1 MRLILISDLYLLV
14 GNSSLDL
21 NLGILLLIPP
31 ISAII
36 GWLTNFLAVKMLFH
50 PKEPITFL
58 SIKIQGVFPKRQKE
72 LSNKLGILVSEELFS
87 IQEISKQ
94 IRQHA
99 TSEEAMNAI
108 GNKIEKTIRGK
119 LVGTFPMLAMFLS
132 DEMVEKVTVLF
143 RKELQD
149 FITESAETLTDN
161 IEKKI
166 DVKKM
171 VTQKVAAFSSH
182 ELEKLLFNLMRK
194 EFRFIEIIGAILGF
208 AIGLAQVIIVLI
220 S

>member
-21 NLGILLLIPP
+21 NLGILMLIPL

-94 IRQHA
+94 IHQ
-99 TSEEAMNAI
+99 
-108 GNKIEKTIRGK
+108 
-119 LVGTFPMLAMFLS
+119 F
-132 DEMVEKVTVLF
+132 
-143 RKELQD
+143 
-149 FITESAETLTDN
+149 
-161 IEKKI
+161 
-166 DVKKM
+166 
-171 VTQKVAAFSSH
+171 
-182 ELEKLLFNLMRK
+182 
-194 EFRFIEIIGAILGF
+194 
-208 AIGLAQVIIVLI
+208 
-220 S
+220 